1 MQFETL
7 PLLTVAVIRVLQF
20 VQVAGLKGGDQNIGN
35 EEGNP
40 LVLPLYI
47 HHVFLLFMYSLARIK
62 DLLRVG

>member
-1 MQFETL
+1 M
-7 PLLTVAVIRVLQF
+7 PASNAVC
-20 VQVAGLKGGDQNIGN
+20 DQNIGN

-62 DLLRVG
+62 DLLRVGYVGYKDHNGARG